1 MPKIFGIA
9 TDEECELIKSILQVE
24 GMEVI
29 AHRNL
34 QNLVILFFSRKN
46 EGKPDM
52 MDMDQ
57 MSAITAVIDEEI
69 IKRGGEAYWVRLRY
83 FI

>member
-69 IKRGGEAYWVRLRY
+69 IKRGGEA
-83 FI
+83 

>member
-1 MPKIFGIA
+1 MKSYVPKIFGIA

-69 IKRGGEAYWVRLRY
+69 IKRGGEA
-83 FI
+83 